1 MSNVQ
6 RQAAFLGAV
15 LLIVSFAT
23 GGLLAMAMTG
33 KVSADAHGI
42 LAAHLNALFG
52 CFWLCGVA
60 FTLPLTR
67 FGETGAKRL
76 VLLTAIP
83 AYANWLITMVKAF
96 LHVAGVGLNGSG
108 SNDAVFAALN
118 VFVVLPSLGAAVV
131 WAYGLAGKRAE

>member
-1 MSNVQ
+1 MTNVQ

-15 LLIVSFAT
+15 LLIISFAT

-52 CFWLCGVA
+52 CFWLCAVA

-83 AYANWLITMVKAF
+83 AYANWILTVTKAF
-96 LHVAGVGLNGSG
+96 LHVAGIGLNGNG
-108 SNDAVFAALN
+108 GNDGVFVALN
-118 VFVVLPSLGAAVV
+118 VFVVLPSFGAAVV
-131 WAYGLAGKRAE
+131 WAYGLAKKRAD